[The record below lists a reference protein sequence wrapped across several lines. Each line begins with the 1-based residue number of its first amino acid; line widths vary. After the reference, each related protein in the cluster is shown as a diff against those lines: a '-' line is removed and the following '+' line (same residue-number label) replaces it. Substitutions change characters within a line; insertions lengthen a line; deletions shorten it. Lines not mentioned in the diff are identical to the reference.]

1 MRYIGNKTNLLKN
14 INQVIK
20 DNCDGNEKVFCDL
33 FSGTSS
39 VARFFKNRYKIIS
52 NDILYFSYVLQR
64 ATITNNEI
72 PDFEKLKNK
81 LNVENVLDY
90 LETININRKKYKTFI
105 YTMPSF
111 FQKIQEQ
118 LHHYLIHIRSR
129 HML

>member
-90 LETININRKKYKTFI
+90 LETININRKKYKTVI
-105 YTMPSF
+105 YDN
-111 FQKIQEQ
+111 
-118 LHHYLIHIRSR
+118 Y
-129 HML
+129 